1 MTLATMTNNML
12 RFIPGL
18 NPDLIKSTL
27 QDSYRQLCSK
37 EWSRLK
43 LQRQIYTAAIYS
55 TGTVAVAATGIVTG
69 VGTTFTAAMVG
80 RFMKVEYTD
89 SFFEILSYSSGVSIT
104 LKDWTGEVVAAGHT
118 YSIFKTIYSVDTT
131 FGIVYEVA
139 YQTSLKKKSQRSFNQ
154 IDPSRS
160 GTGSTP
166 TYWAYAGTTTAGV
179 IQIEIYPI
187 PTSIIPLRVY
197 GKIRASTLGDSD
209 TPYLQEDLIEAHAL
223 INCYELKD
231 IQQPGMGWGQK
242 ATKQSQIYIDILE
255 RYEAEDFELDA
266 HHDKVKDAMG
276 EGSYPIDDTFATNH
290 DVVW

>member
-1 MTLATMTNNML
+1 MTLATMTNNVL
-12 RFIPGL
+12 RFVPGL

-55 TGTVAVAATGIVTG
+55 TGTVAVAITGIVTG
-69 VGTTFTAAMVG
+69 VGTAFTAAMVG

-89 SFFEILSYSSGVSIT
+89 SFFEILSYSSPTSIT
-104 LKDWTGEVVAAGHT
+104 LKDWTGEVVAVGHT

-139 YQTSLKKKSQRSFNQ
+139 YQISLKKKSQRYFNQ
-154 IDPSRS
+154 VDPSRS

-166 TYWAYAGTTTAGV
+166 IYWAYAGTTTAGV

-209 TPYLQEDLIEAHAL
+209 IPYLQEDLIESHAL

-231 IQQPGMGWGQK
+231 IQQPKMGWGQK
-242 ATKQSQIYIDILE
+242 ATKQSQIYTDILD

-266 HHDKVKDAMG
+266 HHTKVRDTMG

-290 DVVW
+290 DVE